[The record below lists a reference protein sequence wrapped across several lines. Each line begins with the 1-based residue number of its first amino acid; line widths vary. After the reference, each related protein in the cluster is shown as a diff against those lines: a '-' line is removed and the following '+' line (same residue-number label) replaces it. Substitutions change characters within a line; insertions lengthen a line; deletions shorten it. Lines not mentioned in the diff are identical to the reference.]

1 MQWWPHMN
9 TIAWI
14 TVALKE
20 VESEDFKNYA
30 KQALINAQVMAEEFL
45 KRWYKLVTWW
55 TDNHMIIL
63 DLSDKSYNWA
73 DVENALDKIGISVS
87 KSLIPNDTRPPFRP
101 SWVRIGTPAMT
112 TRWVKEN
119 DIKKIV
125 EFIDKGIIERENN
138 KALESLKEEVK
149 EFSMNFLM

>member
-1 MQWWPHMN
+1 
-9 TIAWI
+9 
-14 TVALKE
+14 
-20 VESEDFKNYA
+20 
-30 KQALINAQVMAEEFL
+30 
-45 KRWYKLVTWW
+45 
-55 TDNHMIIL
+55 MIIL

-125 EFIDKGIIERENN
+125 EFIDKGIIERDNN
-138 KALESLKEEVK
+138 KALENLKGEVK

>member
-1 MQWWPHMN
+1 MP
-9 TIAWI
+9 
-14 TVALKE
+14 
-20 VESEDFKNYA
+20 
-30 KQALINAQVMAEEFL
+30 
-45 KRWYKLVTWW
+45 
-55 TDNHMIIL
+55 
-63 DLSDKSYNWA
+63 
-73 DVENALDKIGISVS
+73 
-87 KSLIPNDTRPPFRP
+87 
-101 SWVRIGTPAMT
+101 